1 MTANHT
7 INVLQGGK

>member
-7 INVLQGGK
+7 KDRIQNM